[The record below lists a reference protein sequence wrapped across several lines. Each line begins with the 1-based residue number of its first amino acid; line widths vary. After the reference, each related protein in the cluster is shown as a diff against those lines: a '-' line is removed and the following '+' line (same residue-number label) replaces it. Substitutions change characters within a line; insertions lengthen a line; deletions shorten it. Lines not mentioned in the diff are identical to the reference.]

1 MNRCVENI
9 EHLNCIEDAF
19 VSYFDAPMKSDDT
32 ALRHYVRQ
40 MQAHVLKPLHE
51 KLGVDISD
59 ESIRKAVEQHNQV
72 CNILQE
78 LSEYRK
84 EANPRI
90 TGYEFAVL
98 CTATYCCPKE
108 LLIEKLTAVAEELKT
123 REPDAEPAF
132 RVKVVVAGSEIDD
145 PSLIQLMEETGA
157 RVVADRF
164 CFGFLPEREP
174 IVLNS
179 TEEALTQVCR
189 HYLKIG
195 KCPRY
200 MNAEKVLERQEYV
213 RQLVQEYHADGVI
226 YQQMKFCDYWGYE
239 RAYASKNMREM
250 YGVPTLSIDRPY
262 VTGNSG
268 QLRTR
273 FQAFVES
280 LEIKKL

>member
-1 MNRCVENI
+1 M
-9 EHLNCIEDAF
+9 
-19 VSYFDAPMKSDDT
+19 
-32 ALRHYVRQ
+32 
-40 MQAHVLKPLHE
+40 
-51 KLGVDISD
+51 
-59 ESIRKAVEQHNQV
+59 
-72 CNILQE
+72 QE

-84 EANPRI
+84 EENPRI

-108 LLIEKLTAVAEELKT
+108 LLIEKLTSVAEELKT
-123 REPDAEPAF
+123 RKPDEKPAF

-145 PSLIQLMEETGA
+145 PNLIQLIEETGA

-164 CFGFLPEREP
+164 CFGALPEREP
-174 IVLNS
+174 IVLND
-179 TEEALTQVCR
+179 TEDALTQVCR

-239 RAYASKNMREM
+239 RAYASKTMRET

-262 VTGNSG
+262 VTGISG

-280 LEIKKL
+280 LEIKKRGI

>member
-1 MNRCVENI
+1 
-9 EHLNCIEDAF
+9 
-19 VSYFDAPMKSDDT
+19 MKSDDT

-40 MQAHVLKPLHE
+40 MKTHVLTPLQE
-51 KLGVDISD
+51 KFGIDISD
-59 ESIRKAVEQHNQV
+59 ESLRKAVEQHNQV
-72 CNILQE
+72 CRLLQE
-78 LSEYRK
+78 ISEYRK
-84 EANPRI
+84 EENPRI

-108 LLIEKLTAVAEELKT
+108 LLIEKLLSVAEELKT
-123 REPDAEPAF
+123 RKPDEKPTF

-145 PSLIQLMEETGA
+145 PGLIGLMEETGA

-164 CFGFLPEREP
+164 CFGSLPERIP
-174 IVLNS
+174 IELND
-179 TEEALTQVCR
+179 TEDVLTQICR

-200 MNAEKVLERQEYV
+200 MNAEKVLERQDYV
-213 RQLVQEYHADGVI
+213 HQLVQEYHADGVI

-239 RAYASKNMREM
+239 RAYASKNMREK
-250 YGVPTLSIDRPY
+250 YGVPTLSIDSPY